1 MSEWDFSDVAE
12 PEPQSVAPR
21 PRRDRRQKE
30 EQSGG
35 LFLFT
40 GALLGVI
47 LGLVIALVLMPVRY
61 VDSRPDQL
69 SATDRDR
76 YRALIAQAYL
86 ANGDMG
92 RAWARLTLLG
102 DANPREALSEQ
113 ARRLAAQGGD
123 MEVAR
128 ALAQLSA
135 ALGQPMAMQSTPT
148 VAATPAAGQTANLP
162 TLDPALAVRSPT
174 PVPTATL
181 TLTPRPTSTPR
192 ATPTLAP
199 TLGAPFLLVD
209 RQSLC
214 DETVP
219 GWDTLALIQV
229 ETLDGAGNPAPN
241 IRVIVSWAG
250 GSDTFYTG
258 LYPEISLGYADF
270 AMTPG
275 VVYSV
280 QVGDGGEVASNL
292 QAPECTDRNG
302 VPYWGRWRLTFRQ
315 P

>member
-12 PEPQSVAPR
+12 SDPQPVEPSS
-21 PRRDRRQKE
+21 RRERRQQQE
-30 EQSGG
+30 RRGG

-40 GALLGVI
+40 GVLLGLI
-47 LGLVIALVLMPVRY
+47 IGLVIALVWMPLRY
-61 VDSRPDQL
+61 VDARPDQL
-69 SATDRDR
+69 SAADKDR

-102 DANPREALSEQ
+102 DANPREALSDQ
-113 ARRLAAQGGD
+113 ARRLAAQGGNL
-123 MEVAR
+123 EAAR

-135 ALGQPMAMQSTPT
+135 ALGKPMALQPTETPS
-148 VAATPAAGQTANLP
+148 APGPGQTANLP

-174 PVPTATL
+174 PVPTATI

-209 RQSLC
+209 RQSVC
-214 DETVP
+214 DETAP

-241 IRVIVSWAG
+241 IRVIVSWAD

-270 AMTPG
+270 EMTPG
-275 VVYSV
+275 VSYSV
-280 QVGDGGEVASNL
+280 QVGDGGEVATNL

-302 VPYWGRWRLTFRQ
+302 VPYWGRWKLTFRQ